1 MRIRISILLFVLA
14 SLAAAAGID
23 GKWVA
28 DMKMPAGKKGGE
40 ARTAQLTLDLKAEG
54 SKLTGTVNV
63 PAKRRG
69 GSVAIQDGKIEGNQ
83 FSFTT
88 VQTSKKKGDQKVEWK
103 GTLEGDQLQGT
114 RSSGKR
120 GRGAPFTAKR
130 A

>member
-1 MRIRISILLFVLA
+1 
-14 SLAAAAGID
+14 
-23 GKWVA
+23 
-28 DMKMPAGKKGGE
+28 MP
-40 ARTAQLTLDLKAEG
+40 RAQG
-54 SKLTGTVNV
+54 
-63 PAKRRG
+63 R

-103 GTLEGDQLQGT
+103 GTVEGDQLKGT

-130 A
+130 G